1 MAVRFWELSNYRKCW
16 HRRWWCAYAQH
27 QLQYTVT
34 TMNGFK
40 ILLLPHKFCWDKVV
54 ILLPDS
60 TFLEPKDLI
69 TDLGTMNQIPSLRR
83 RSFPTESRILTAQEL
98 LMEYSLVVILLE
110 CFIMVSSSSKMV
122 RQLEETG
129 GGFLWL
135 KQCFSLLQFWSIVWL
150 ELVNNLTHLRSASR
164 SRTIQWGN
172 IFICCKE
179 DIFKEFHCVSVRSCK
194 CEWKAKEI

>member
-1 MAVRFWELSNYRKCW
+1 MAVRFWELNNYRKCW
-16 HRRWWCAYAQH
+16 HRLWWCAYAQH

-98 LMEYSLVVILLE
+98 LMEYSLVVILLG
-110 CFIMVSSSSKMV
+110 CFIMVSDVVIKNGSPTWRNRRWIPLVINSA
-122 RQLEETG
+122 
-129 GGFLWL
+129 FD
-135 KQCFSLLQFWSIVWL
+135 CFSFGRLYDW
-150 ELVNNLTHLRSASR
+150 NL
-164 SRTIQWGN
+164 
-172 IFICCKE
+172 
-179 DIFKEFHCVSVRSCK
+179 
-194 CEWKAKEI
+194 

>member
-98 LMEYSLVVILLE
+98 LMEYSLVVILDVLSWFHRHQKWFANLKKPE
-110 CFIMVSSSSKMV
+110 VDSF
-122 RQLEETG
+122 G
-129 GGFLWL
+129 Y
-135 KQCFSLLQFWSIVWL
+135 KQCFWLLQFWSIVWL

-179 DIFKEFHCVSVRSCK
+179 DILKEFHCVSVRSCK

>member
-16 HRRWWCAYAQH
+16 HCRWWCAYAQR

-40 ILLLPHKFCWDKVV
+40 ILLLSHKFCWDKVV
-54 ILLPDS
+54 LLLPDS

-98 LMEYSLVVILLE
+98 LMEYSLVVILLG
-110 CFIMVSSSSKMV
+110 CFIVVSSSSKMV
-122 RQLEETG
+122 RQLEIIWLTWDQRLEVIQFSEGT
-129 GGFLWL
+129 FLYAVKRTFWRNSTAWVSGPVNASGKRKKYRAHWL
-135 KQCFSLLQFWSIVWL
+135 
-150 ELVNNLTHLRSASR
+150 
-164 SRTIQWGN
+164 G
-172 IFICCKE
+172 
-179 DIFKEFHCVSVRSCK
+179 
-194 CEWKAKEI
+194 